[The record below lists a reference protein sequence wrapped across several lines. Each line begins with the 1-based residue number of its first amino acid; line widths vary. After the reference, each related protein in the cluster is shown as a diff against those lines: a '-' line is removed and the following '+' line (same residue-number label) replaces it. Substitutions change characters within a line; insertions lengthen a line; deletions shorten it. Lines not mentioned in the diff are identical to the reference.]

1 MRVLHV
7 TPTYLPSKGGIET
20 FIYNLCT
27 LLSEVAGVDSIV
39 CICTRDKSTRFT
51 LCATDIVPV
60 VTVPFRGPNGFK
72 FLPNM
77 TTLVSQ
83 ADIVHLHEP
92 QFAGIAFHFAVHDYG
107 VPVVASTHGGF
118 FHTTRLWFL
127 KSLYSRTIL
136 PWILRRLDLVIA
148 SSESDERTFR
158 PLAPRLV
165 RVDNGVNF
173 CLFHAAMVTK
183 RRSGQSFI
191 YFGRL
196 SRNKRV
202 DLIFH
207 ALAKVRRGHP
217 RITLH
222 LIGEDFDELTPRLK
236 KLCAD
241 LDLSKVVHFH
251 GALEQ
256 NDLLTQVSQAQ
267 FFISATEYEGFGLA
281 VIEAMAA
288 GCIPVV
294 SKIAPLTGFIVNG
307 QHGFLVDFSDSD
319 RAADRISEIMAL
331 DDSERNRISQKAVE
345 RARDFSWDRR
355 VNQFIDAYHYV
366 AARRNVS
373 G

>member
-1 MRVLHV
+1 MRILHV
-7 TPTYLPSKGGIET
+7 TPTYLPFKGGIET
-20 FIYNLCT
+20 FIYSLCT
-27 LLSEVAGVDSIV
+27 HLKELAGIDSVV
-39 CICTRDKSTRFT
+39 CICTRDESWRFT
-51 LCATDIVPV
+51 LRAPDAVPV
-60 VTVPFRGPNGFK
+60 VTVPVRGPNGFK
-72 FLPNM
+72 FLPTM

-118 FHTTRLWFL
+118 FHTRRLWLF
-127 KSLYSRTIL
+127 KRLYSRTVL

-158 PLAPRLV
+158 PLASHLV

-173 CLFHAAMVTK
+173 CLFHAATATK
-183 RRSGQSFI
+183 RRTAQSFV

-196 SRNKRV
+196 SRNKRIE
-202 DLIFH
+202 LICH
-207 ALAKVRRGHP
+207 TLAKVRREHP
-217 RITLH
+217 SITLH
-222 LIGEDFDELTPRLK
+222 LIGEDFDRLTPRLK

-241 LDLSKVVHFH
+241 LGICNIVHFH
-251 GALEQ
+251 GAVEQ
-256 NDLLTQVSQAQ
+256 DALLAQVSQAQ

-281 VIEAMAA
+281 IIEAMAA

-294 SKIAPLTGFIVNG
+294 SRIAPLTNFIVDG
-307 QHGFLVDFSDSD
+307 QQGFLVDFSDPD
-319 RAADRISEIMAL
+319 RAADKISKIIAL
-331 DDSERNRISQKAVE
+331 NESERSRISQKAAE
-345 RARDFSWDRR
+345 RAQDFSWDRK
-355 VNQFIDAYHYV
+355 VNEFIDAYQYA